1 MRRLRQARD
10 GVAAIEFALLTPI
23 FLALLFGTVEF
34 GRALWTR
41 QVLQETAVAG
51 ARCMAIQQTECASG
65 GSYSQSST
73 TTYIQ
78 QVARRLGVTL
88 TTITPNNN
96 TVCGGTGGF
105 SQVSLASTFT
115 SPMSALIKIS
125 SSGITLTASACYPNN
140 PA

>member
-1 MRRLRQARD
+1 M
-10 GVAAIEFALLTPI
+10 
-23 FLALLFGTVEF
+23 
-34 GRALWTR
+34 WTR

-51 ARCMAIQQTECASG
+51 ARCMAIQQTECVSG

-78 QVARRLGVTL
+78 QVARGLGVILPTSD
-88 TTITPNNN
+88 ITP
-96 TVCGGTGGF
+96 TTSAGCGSGGTGF
-105 SQVSLASTFT
+105 SQVSLAFSFT

-125 SSGITLTASACYPNN
+125 AGGITLTASACYPNN